1 MKTTSLIVAA
11 QLALANAQQ
20 LDECK
25 ALVMSGGGSNGA
37 WEVGVLWGLTHY
49 GDPADF
55 AYDWMTG
62 VSAGAINTAAYSG
75 WPTGTEKEASE
86 WLSYQFTTLTT
97 PEIWLPWPDS
107 TIKQSF
113 LH

>member
-20 LDECK
+20 LEECK

-55 AYDWMTG
+55 AYDWITG
-62 VSAGAINTAAYSG
+62 VSAGAINTAALSG

-86 WLSYQFTTLTT
+86 WLSYTMTTMTTADIRQSWPGVTLKQAFT
-97 PEIWLPWPDS
+97 
-107 TIKQSF
+107 
-113 LH
+113 